1 MLDYF
6 QVDDNLCM
14 VEMLP
19 LSEWVGKTP
28 SQLNIRKA
36 YDANVVARKD
46 DSGIWM
52 MIDPEQPL
60 KENNELLVVV
70 ERRNLGRLK
79 GK

>member
-1 MLDYF
+1 M
-6 QVDDNLCM
+6 
-14 VEMLP
+14 
-19 LSEWVGKTP
+19 
-28 SQLNIRKA
+28 
-36 YDANVVARKD
+36 ARKD